1 MLPGGGF
8 VVEVCA
14 LEADVEDA
22 DPAVGELAQGL
33 AVGFA
38 AGAELVVVGAGS
50 RRVPGGAERP
60 LVQSVGQAPV
70 AGVTSQDDAAAAG
83 CSGDG

>member
-1 MLPGGGF
+1 VLPGGGF
-8 VVEVCA
+8 VVELSS
-14 LEADVEDA
+14 LEAGVEDA

-50 RRVPGGAERP
+50 GRWDQGAERP
-60 LVQSVGQAPV
+60 LLHGVGQPPV
-70 AGVTSQDDAAAAG
+70 AGVAGQNDAAAPG
-83 CSGDG
+83 GLGDR